1 MTETSIAGKLATSP
15 SKFKFIIQN
24 LRNTKGMK
32 PYMTS
37 AETTAFTRYRD
48 RSRNYFEFGCG
59 GSTVFCSSPLRQIKS
74 VDNNQEWLNKVRP
87 LIGSTTELIYI
98 NTGPVLEYGNPADPT
113 QTTGFA
119 DYSLA
124 FSQRDPNTDL
134 VLVDGR
140 FRVACALQI
149 VVSDYTGIVLLH
161 DAERPEYQPLF
172 KFFTVVERTE
182 NLVALRVRS
191 TADKKEAAI
200 LWEIYKNIHK

>member
-1 MTETSIAGKLATSP
+1 
-15 SKFKFIIQN
+15 
-24 LRNTKGMK
+24 MK
-32 PYMTS
+32 PYMTL
-37 AETTAFTRYRD
+37 AETAAFTRYRD

-59 GSTVFCSSPLRQIKS
+59 GSTVFCNSPLRKIKS
-74 VDNNQEWLNKVRP
+74 IDNNQEWLNKVRP

-113 QTTGFA
+113 QIAGFA

-124 FSQRDPNTDL
+124 FNQRDPNTDL

-172 KFFTVVERTE
+172 KFFTVVERVE

-191 TADKKEAAI
+191 SANKKEAGV

>member
-1 MTETSIAGKLATSP
+1 
-15 SKFKFIIQN
+15 
-24 LRNTKGMK
+24 MK
-32 PYMTS
+32 PYMTL
-37 AETTAFTRYRD
+37 AETAAFTRYRD

-59 GSTVFCSSPLRQIKS
+59 GSTVFCNSALRKTKS

-98 NTGPVLEYGNPADPT
+98 NTGPVLEYGNPADPI

-149 VVSDYTGIVLLH
+149 VISDYTGIVLLH

-172 KFFTVVERTE
+172 KFFTVVERVE

-191 TADKKEAAI
+191 SANKKEAGV

>member
-1 MTETSIAGKLATSP
+1 
-15 SKFKFIIQN
+15 
-24 LRNTKGMK
+24 MK

-37 AETTAFTRYRD
+37 AETAAFTRYRD

-59 GSTVFCSSPLRQIKS
+59 GSTVFCNSPLRKIKS

-113 QTTGFA
+113 QIAGFA

-172 KFFTVVERTE
+172 KFFTVVERVE

-191 TADKKEAAI
+191 SANKKEAGV

>member
-1 MTETSIAGKLATSP
+1 MTL
-15 SKFKFIIQN
+15 
-24 LRNTKGMK
+24 
-32 PYMTS
+32 
-37 AETTAFTRYRD
+37 AETAAFTRYRD

-59 GSTVFCSSPLRQIKS
+59 GSTVFCNSPLRKIKS

-113 QTTGFA
+113 QIAGFA

-149 VVSDYTGIVLLH
+149 VISDYTGIILLH

-172 KFFTVVERTE
+172 KFFTVVERVE

-191 TADKKEAAI
+191 SANKKEAGI

>member
-1 MTETSIAGKLATSP
+1 
-15 SKFKFIIQN
+15 
-24 LRNTKGMK
+24 
-32 PYMTS
+32 MTS
-37 AETTAFTRYRD
+37 AETAAFTRYRD

-59 GSTVFCSSPLRQIKS
+59 GSTVFCNSPLRKIKS

-113 QTTGFA
+113 QIAGFA

-172 KFFTVVERTE
+172 KFFTVVERVE

-191 TADKKEAAI
+191 SANKKEAGV

>member
-1 MTETSIAGKLATSP
+1 
-15 SKFKFIIQN
+15 
-24 LRNTKGMK
+24 
-32 PYMTS
+32 MTS
-37 AETTAFTRYRD
+37 AETAAFTRYRD

-59 GSTVFCSSPLRQIKS
+59 GSTVFCDSPLRKIKS

-87 LIGSTTELIYI
+87 LVGSTTELIYI

-113 QTTGFA
+113 QTAGFA

-124 FSQRDPNTDL
+124 FSRRDPTTDL

-161 DAERPEYQPLF
+161 DAERSEYQPLF

-182 NLVALRVRS
+182 NLFALRVRS
-191 TADKKEAAI
+191 TADKKEASI
-200 LWEIYKNIHK
+200 LWEIYKNIYK